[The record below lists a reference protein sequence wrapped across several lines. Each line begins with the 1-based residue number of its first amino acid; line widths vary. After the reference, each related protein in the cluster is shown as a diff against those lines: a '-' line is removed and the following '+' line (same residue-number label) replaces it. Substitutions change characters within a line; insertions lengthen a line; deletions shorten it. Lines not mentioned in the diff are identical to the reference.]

1 MIINTV
7 LQEILNTIEFNMEL
21 SESNEK
27 SRIHYQWKPSVLFH
41 EGLNKS
47 LIDELSKNMKLMER
61 KIGETQSIVLENGK
75 YQGWSDYRR
84 PDGKKIE
91 LH

>member
-1 MIINTV
+1 
-7 LQEILNTIEFNMEL
+7 
-21 SESNEK
+21 
-27 SRIHYQWKPSVLFH
+27 
-41 EGLNKS
+41 
-47 LIDELSKNMKLMER
+47 MKLMER